1 MISQLAHVDPEA
13 KIGKNVTIHPF
24 AFISKNVEIGDDCV
38 IYPYVSLLNGTHIG
52 DRTKIY
58 NGAIIGAEPQDFR
71 WKGEASQCI
80 IGSDTKI
87 REHAIIR
94 RGISED
100 SATRIGNEV
109 FVMAECNIGHD
120 AFIHDKCVIGNGC
133 QIAGN
138 CIVNTCS
145 ILSSG
150 VILHTNSEIGSWAMI
165 KGGCRISGN
174 VPPYVIMAH
183 NPVTYFGVN
192 AYIMRHCNFTEG
204 AIDNVAKA
212 YRHMY
217 QCNTSTFNALK
228 RIEID
233 IEPSPERDAILKF
246 VRDHNLDIVAA
257 NNNGL
262 IDD

>member
-1 MISQLAHVDPEA
+1 
-13 KIGKNVTIHPF
+13 
-24 AFISKNVEIGDDCV
+24 
-38 IYPYVSLLNGTHIG
+38 
-52 DRTKIY
+52 
-58 NGAIIGAEPQDFR
+58 
-71 WKGEASQCI
+71 
-80 IGSDTKI
+80 
-87 REHAIIR
+87 
-94 RGISED
+94 
-100 SATRIGNEV
+100 
-109 FVMAECNIGHD
+109 
-120 AFIHDKCVIGNGC
+120 
-133 QIAGN
+133 
-138 CIVNTCS
+138 
-145 ILSSG
+145 
-150 VILHTNSEIGSWAMI
+150 MI